1 MASKLTREE
10 VLRVARLAHLELS
23 DADVDLFTHQLAD
36 ILAYASDVQQIDT
49 ADVPPT
55 SHALASGPMWRDDV
69 PLPCL
74 DRAEALENA
83 PDARREA
90 GLFRVPKVL

>member
-10 VLRVARLAHLELS
+10 VLRVARLAHLELT
-23 DADVDLFTHQLAD
+23 DAEVDLFTHQLAD
-36 ILAYASDVQQIDT
+36 ILAYASDVQQVDT
-49 ADVPPT
+49 TGVPPT
-55 SHALASGPMWRDDV
+55 SHALASGPMWREDVPVPSLDRDDV
-69 PLPCL
+69 L
-74 DRAEALENA
+74 ANA

>member
-1 MASKLTREE
+1 MASKLTRDD
-10 VLRVARLAHLELS
+10 VLRVARLAHLDLT
-23 DADVDLFTHQLAD
+23 DADVDLFTQQLAD
-36 ILAYASDVQQIDT
+36 ILAYAGEVQKIDT

-55 SHALASGPMWRDDV
+55 SHALASGPMWRDDAPV
-69 PLPCL
+69 PSL
-74 DRAEALENA
+74 DRHEALANA

>member
-23 DADVDLFTHQLAD
+23 DVEVDLFTHQLAD
-36 ILAYASDVQQIDT
+36 ILTYASDVQQIDT

-55 SHALASGPMWRDDV
+55 SHALAAGPMWRDDV
-69 PLPCL
+69 PVPSL
-74 DRAEALENA
+74 DREEALENA
-83 PDARREA
+83 PDVRREA
-90 GLFRVPKVL
+90 GVFRVPKVL